1 MKRLKDAWRLLNSKY
16 YYVLMT
22 ETESG
27 KSYISSEMPEDDAI
41 EFTGLVHESL
51 KKQRD
56 NMNDALDILT
66 GRKPRQ

>member
-16 YYVLMT
+16 YYLLMT

-27 KSYISSEMPEDDAI
+27 KSFVSSEMPEEDAI
-41 EFTGLVHESL
+41 EFTGLVHKAL
-51 KKQRD
+51 RDQRD

-66 GRKPRQ
+66 GKSKN